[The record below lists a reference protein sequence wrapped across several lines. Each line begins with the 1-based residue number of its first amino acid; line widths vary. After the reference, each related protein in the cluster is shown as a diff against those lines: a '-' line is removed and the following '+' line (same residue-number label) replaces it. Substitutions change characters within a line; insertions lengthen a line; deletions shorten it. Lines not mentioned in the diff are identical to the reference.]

1 MIKITRNIFWILC
14 LLLFAGTLFAE
25 DPIADRFMSA
35 ANDQYSAGNY
45 EKAYEYINKVLAMY
59 RGGLLPEN
67 AAVMAEMIY
76 YSYLQQLR
84 TAGDEDNLDLVKV
97 WLQDFPAVE
106 SSRIR
111 TLIASFEKDIEKKEK
126 EIAAAQA
133 AEVQAAKAAS
143 ASSGG
148 GVAHDDT
155 LLKELAATIEKE
167 AEMLSQVSSQNETFQ
182 RAMELS
188 SQQSENMNKTILLI
202 VLGVGCALI
211 IVFIVIIIG
220 VVVSAKNS
228 KRQQEQF
235 AATLQVVAE
244 MSRIPSEHLML
255 DGVTGV
261 YGDSQLR
268 LVGSSSV
275 NANGLPEPEVDEK
288 EMQLIREF
296 AVRCEQIGNEID
308 VMTGRKNN
316 SKNIS
321 EMVYKISMEL
331 GIRKDTAMLYF
342 CAAMVYDIGFLEL
355 DKDLLQADSLTE
367 EQKYSIRAH
376 VKPASDAFDF
386 IPEKYRSVFKQA
398 AATHHENMDGS
409 GYPSGLV
416 SSEIPEIARMI
427 HVVESF
433 VSLISRRNYRAIYDK
448 ESAVQELMN
457 HPELYDESI
466 VKVLDSIV

>member
-1 MIKITRNIFWILC
+1 M
-14 LLLFAGTLFAE
+14 
-25 DPIADRFMSA
+25 
-35 ANDQYSAGNY
+35 
-45 EKAYEYINKVLAMY
+45 
-59 RGGLLPEN
+59 
-67 AAVMAEMIY
+67 
-76 YSYLQQLR
+76 
-84 TAGDEDNLDLVKV
+84 
-97 WLQDFPAVE
+97 
-106 SSRIR
+106 
-111 TLIASFEKDIEKKEK
+111 
-126 EIAAAQA
+126 
-133 AEVQAAKAAS
+133 
-143 ASSGG
+143 
-148 GVAHDDT
+148 
-155 LLKELAATIEKE
+155 LKELAADRADRE
-167 AEMLSQVSSQNETFQ
+167 ATRQHETEIFNQISSQTESLQ
-182 RAMELS
+182 RTMELS
-188 SQQSENMNKTILLI
+188 SQQNENMNKTIMLI
-202 VLGVGCALI
+202 VLCIGGALI
-211 IVFIVIIIG
+211 IVFIAIIIG
-220 VVVSAKNS
+220 VVVNAKNS

-288 EMQLIREF
+288 EMQVIREF

-321 EMVYKISMEL
+321 EMVYKICMEL

-342 CAAMVYDIGFLEL
+342 CAAMVYDIGFLDL
-355 DKDLLQADSLTE
+355 DKDLLQAESLTE

-376 VKPASDAFDF
+376 VKPASDVFDF
-386 IPEKYRSVFKQA
+386 IPEKYRNVFKQA

-416 SSEIPEIARMI
+416 GEEIPEIARMI

-448 ESAVQELMN
+448 ETAVQELRN
-457 HPELYDESI
+457 HPELYDETI